1 MWGQS
6 MLDLGIIGFLNPWL
20 LLGLITLPV
29 VWLILRITPPAPKK
43 ITFPALRLLLGLQ
56 GSTSKPQ
63 KTAWW
68 LILLRILILVILI
81 LALSEPIYAPV
92 KRTDNNYNTL
102 VLLDNDWA
110 STNSWTKQLATLR
123 SVLEQNNGSNKQ
135 VAVLTTAKD
144 TTGQYHFSG
153 FKNPENLLTNFE
165 QLSSIQSWQSDLQ
178 GALKQV
184 EEELERYHPLKV
196 LWLSNGLLSTS
207 QTNETLERYIPFATS
222 EIYLPPDENLPLW
235 ITNITP
241 DRSGLKITVERGFEG
256 PETKE
261 RVAVL
266 SDKNEILASENITF
280 AKSEKAVSVTINMPN
295 ELYNKAQK
303 VMIVGKNTAATTFL
317 LDQSNYR
324 FPVGILTAAG
334 QKDNKSLLGEHYYL
348 QRALSLFTDV
358 RYGSVKELLS
368 RELSTIVLTDKESI
382 PSDDEETLNQWINQ
396 GGLLLRFSGPNLAE
410 KRDKFIPVPLRSGY
424 RNLEGNLTWEQ
435 PLTLETFDKSSPF
448 FGLPHNTE
456 ITVSGQLLAQPTPEL
471 DSHTWARLQD
481 GTPLVTADSHGEGM
495 IVLVHTS
502 SNTRW
507 SNLALS
513 GSFVDI
519 LRRILQFG
527 QGVGATN
534 ASDSKLPM
542 HDILDAYGNLIPIEN
557 SSFTLDAAQNK
568 EISAQNIG
576 PKMPPGYY
584 GKDKRQKAVNLAGN
598 LPNIQKNDFQADDRQ
613 IYESRKESSLQVPL
627 LFIALTL
634 FLLDQALT
642 LWLRGLLSNI
652 AIGRPVAVILLLLL
666 SMILTPSHKA
676 TAQDVKEPLD
686 RQGIEATLNT
696 YLAYIITGDNKVDS
710 DSHSGLAGLSLQLH
724 RRTAVENVRVTG
736 VDLDRDQISPYPFL
750 YWPITALQEP
760 LTTRGKRQLNEYI
773 SNGGLILFDLREASN
788 TLNSALGSQGNAQ
801 YLQMLTDEINIPQME
816 PVPAGHVITRSFYL
830 LESFPG
836 RNNNRDFWTEST
848 DPYRNDGVARIL
860 IGSNDWSRAWAIN
873 GQGHP
878 LYAMV
883 RGGERQR
890 ELAYRFGINLVMYA
904 LTGNYKEDQVHIPH
918 ILERLGQ

>member
-1 MWGQS
+1 
-6 MLDLGIIGFLNPWL
+6 MLNFGIIGFLNPWL

-29 VWLILRITPPAPKK
+29 VWLILRITPPSPKK
-43 ITFPALRLLLGLQ
+43 ITFPALRLLFGLQ
-56 GSTSKPQ
+56 GASSKPE
-63 KTAWW
+63 KTSWW
-68 LILLRILILVILI
+68 LILLRIMILLILI
-81 LALSEPIYAPV
+81 LALAEPIYAPV
-92 KRTDNNYNTL
+92 KRTDTTYNTL

-110 STNSWTKQLATLR
+110 SAGSWTKQLATLQ
-123 SVLEQNNGSNKQ
+123 SVLEQNKGSSRQ
-135 VAVLTTAKD
+135 IAFLSTAKNA
-144 TTGQYHFSG
+144 TGHYDFSG
-153 FKNPENLLTNFE
+153 FKKPESLLGDTE
-165 QLSSIQSWQSDLQ
+165 QLPSIQSWKSNPQD
-178 GALKQV
+178 ALHSV
-184 EEELERYHPLKV
+184 EKELERYHPLKI
-196 LWLSNGLLSTS
+196 LWLSNGLVSSPLSNDASDLFDT
-207 QTNETLERYIPFATS
+207 FATS
-222 EIYLPPDENLPLW
+222 EIYLPSNDELPLW
-235 ITNITP
+235 ITGVKPESN
-241 DRSGLKITVERGFEG
+241 GLRVSIARGFTG
-256 PETKE
+256 PENQE
-261 RVAVL
+261 RIAAL
-266 SDKNEILASENITF
+266 SEQNEVLASEKIVF
-280 AKSEKAVSVTINMPN
+280 DQEEKSVSTTLTMPN
-295 ELYNKAQK
+295 ELYNKVQK
-303 VMIVGKNTAATTFL
+303 VIVVGKNTAATTFL

-334 QKDNKSLLGEHYYL
+334 QEDNKSLLGEHYYL

-368 RELSTIVLTDKESI
+368 RELSAIVVTDKESI
-382 PSDDEETLNQWINQ
+382 PQSDRETLSEWINQ

-410 KRDKFIPVPLRSGY
+410 TRDNFISVPLRSGY

-435 PLTLETFDKSSPF
+435 PLTLEAFQKDSPF
-448 FGLPHNTE
+448 YGLPQNPE

-481 GTPLVTADSHGEGM
+481 GTPLVTANDQGDGM

-527 QGVGATN
+527 QGVSGTN
-534 ASDSKLPM
+534 TSENKIPI
-542 HDILDAYGNLIPIEN
+542 HDILDAYGNLTPMEDSAILLNVSPE
-557 SSFTLDAAQNK
+557 K
-568 EISAQNIG
+568 EGILQDIG
-576 PKMPPGYY
+576 PKTPPGYY
-584 GKDKRQKAVNLAGN
+584 GKDKRQKAINLAGH
-598 LPNIQKNDFQADDRQ
+598 LPEIQKNNFQAESEQ
-613 IYESRKESSLQVPL
+613 IYNAKKESPLQIPL
-627 LFIALTL
+627 LFTALVL
-634 FLLDQALT
+634 FLFDQALT
-642 LWLRGLLSNI
+642 LWLRGLFSSV
-652 AIGRPVAVILLLLL
+652 AIGKPVAVILLLLL
-666 SMILTPSHKA
+666 PLTLSPPHKA
-676 TAQDVKEPLD
+676 MAQDIEEPLD
-686 RQGIEATLNT
+686 SQGIEATLNT
-696 YLAYIITGDNKVDS
+696 YLAYIITGDNKIDS

-750 YWPITALQEP
+750 YWPITAVQES
-760 LTTRGKRQLNEYI
+760 LTARGKRRLNEYI
-773 SNGGLILFDLREASN
+773 SNGGLILFDLREASS

-801 YLQMLTDEINIPQME
+801 YLQMLTEEISIPQME

-873 GQGHP
+873 EQGRP

>member
-1 MWGQS
+1 

-20 LLGLITLPV
+20 LLGLMTLPV

-43 ITFPALRLLLGLQ
+43 ITFPALRLLFGLQ
-56 GSTSKPQ
+56 GSSSKPQ

-68 LILLRILILVILI
+68 LILLRILILLLLI
-81 LALSEPIYAPV
+81 LALSEPVYAPI
-92 KRTDNNYNTL
+92 KRADNDYNTL
-102 VLLDNDWA
+102 VLVDNDWA
-110 STNSWTKQLATLR
+110 STNSWPQQLGTLR
-123 SVLEQNNGSNKQ
+123 SMLEQNKSSNKQ
-135 VAVLTTAKD
+135 FAFLATAKNE
-144 TTGQYHFSG
+144 TEHYNFSG
-153 FKNPENLLTNFE
+153 FKSPENLLADIE
-165 QLSSIQSWQSDLQ
+165 QLSTIQSWSSNPQD
-178 GALKQV
+178 ALKGIEKQ
-184 EEELERYHPLKV
+184 LEPYQPLKI
-196 LWLSNGLLSTS
+196 LWLSNGITSTS
-207 QTNETLERYIPFATS
+207 QADETPELEIPFAIS
-222 EIYLPPDENLPLW
+222 EIYLPPDDNLPLW
-235 ITNITP
+235 ITAVKPEQN
-241 DRSGLKITVERGFEG
+241 GVTVTIERAFEQL
-256 PETKE
+256 ETEE
-261 RVAVL
+261 RIAAL
-266 SDKNEILASENITF
+266 SDKNEILASEKVTF
-280 AKSEKAVSVTINMPN
+280 NSGTKTVSTTLKMPN
-295 ELYNKAQK
+295 ELYNKAKK
-303 VMIVGKNTAATTFL
+303 VTVVGKSTAATTFL

-334 QKDNKSLLGEHYYL
+334 QQDNKSLLGEHYYL
-348 QRALSLFTDV
+348 QRALGLFTDV
-358 RYGSVKELLS
+358 RYGSIKELLS
-368 RELSTIVLTDKESI
+368 RELSTIIVTDKETI
-382 PSDDEETLNQWINQ
+382 PVNDQETLSQWIDQ

-410 KRDKFIPVPLRSGY
+410 KRDQFIPVPLRSGY

-435 PLTLETFDKSSPF
+435 PLTLEDFDKNSPF
-448 FGLPHNTE
+448 FGLPQNPE

-481 GTPLVTADSHGEGM
+481 GTPLITATNQGDGT

-527 QGVGATN
+527 QGVGVTN
-534 ASDSKLPM
+534 ATESKLPI
-542 HDILDAYGNLIPIEN
+542 HDVLDAYGNLIPVEN
-557 SSFTLDAAQNK
+557 SAITLDTVPKKPLQAQ
-568 EISAQNIG
+568 SIG
-576 PKMPPGYY
+576 PQNPPGYY
-584 GKDKRQKAVNLAGN
+584 GKNKRQKAINLAGN
-598 LPNIQKNDFQADDRQ
+598 LPNVQKNYFRADNRHVYDSKRESPLQ
-613 IYESRKESSLQVPL
+613 IPL
-627 LFIALTL
+627 FFMALVL

-642 LWLRGLLSNI
+642 LWLRGLFPI
-652 AIGRPVAVILLLLL
+652 AAIGKPIAVIALLLIPVALI
-666 SMILTPSHKA
+666 PSHRA
-676 TAQDVKEPLD
+676 TAQDINEPLD
-686 RQGIEATLNT
+686 KKGIEATLNT
-696 YLAYIITGDNKVDS
+696 YLAYIITGDNKVDA

-750 YWPITALQEP
+750 YWPITAIQEP
-760 LTTRGKRQLNEYI
+760 LTSRGKRQLNEYI
-773 SNGGLILFDLREASN
+773 SNGGLILFDLREASS

-801 YLQMLTDEINIPQME
+801 YLQMLTNEINIPQME

-873 GQGHP
+873 GQGAP

>member
-1 MWGQS
+1 
-6 MLDLGIIGFLNPWL
+6 MLNLGIIGFLNPWL

-29 VWLILRITPPAPKK
+29 VWLILRITPPSPKK
-43 ITFPALRLLLGLQ
+43 VTFPALRLLLGLQ
-56 GSTSKPQ
+56 GATSRPER
-63 KTAWW
+63 TSWW
-68 LILLRILILVILI
+68 LIFLRVMILLILI
-81 LALSEPIYAPV
+81 LALAEPIYAPV
-92 KRTDNNYNTL
+92 KRTDTTYNTL

-110 STNSWTKQLATLR
+110 SAGSWTKQLATLR
-123 SVLEQNNGSNKQ
+123 SVLEQNKGNRNQ
-135 VAVLTTAKD
+135 IAFLTTAKG
-144 TTGQYHFSG
+144 TTGHYDFSG
-153 FKNPENLLTNFE
+153 FKTSQNLLIDIE
-165 QLSSIQSWQSDLQ
+165 QLPTPQSWQSDPQ
-178 GALKQV
+178 GALKSI
-184 EEELERYHPLKV
+184 EKELNHYHPLKV
-196 LWLSNGLLSTS
+196 LWLSNGLLSIPV
-207 QTNETLERYIPFATS
+207 TNNSSDLFDTFATS
-222 EIYLPPDENLPLW
+222 EIYLPSSDQLPLW
-235 ITNITP
+235 ITGVKP
-241 DRSGLKITVERGFEG
+241 ESSGLKVSISRGHDSAEN
-256 PETKE
+256 EE
-261 RVAVL
+261 RVAAL
-266 SDKNEILASENITF
+266 SGKNEVLATGQ
-280 AKSEKAVSVTINMPN
+280 INFGQGQLNASTTLSMPN

-303 VMIVGKNTAATTFL
+303 VIVVGKNTAATTFL

-334 QKDNKSLLGEHYYL
+334 QEDNKSLLGEHYYL

-368 RELSTIVLTDKESI
+368 RELSAIVVTDKESI
-382 PSDDEETLNQWINQ
+382 PPADRETLNEWINQ

-410 KRDKFIPVPLRSGY
+410 IRDSFISVPLRSGY

-435 PLTLETFDKSSPF
+435 PLTLEAFEKDSPF
-448 FGLPHNTE
+448 FGLPQNPE

-471 DSHTWARLQD
+471 DNHTWARLQD
-481 GTPLVTADSHGEGM
+481 GTPLVTAADQGDGM
-495 IVLVHTS
+495 IVLIHTS

-527 QGVGATN
+527 QGVGGNT
-534 ASDSKLPM
+534 SDGKLPV
-542 HDILDAYGNLIPIEN
+542 HDILDAYGNLIPMEDAAI
-557 SSFTLDAAQNK
+557 TLDASMDKKGTQ
-568 EISAQNIG
+568 QNIDH
-576 PKMPPGYY
+576 KTPPGYY
-584 GKDKRQKAVNLAGN
+584 GKDKRQKAINLAGN
-598 LPNIQKNDFQADDRQ
+598 LPDIKKNDFQADSQKIYNAKEESPLQ
-613 IYESRKESSLQVPL
+613 IPL
-627 LFIALTL
+627 LFIALIL
-634 FLLDQALT
+634 FLFDQALT
-642 LWLRGLLSNI
+642 LWLRGLFSNV
-652 AIGRPVAVILLLLL
+652 AIGKMTAVILLFLLP
-666 SMILTPSHKA
+666 LTLISPNRA
-676 TAQDVKEPLD
+676 TAQEIEEPLD
-686 RQGIEATLNT
+686 TKGIEATLNT

-736 VDLDRDQISPYPFL
+736 LDLDRDQISPYPFL
-750 YWPITALQEP
+750 YWPITAIQEP
-760 LTTRGKRQLNEYI
+760 LTARGKRRLNEYI
-773 SNGGLILFDLREASN
+773 NNGGLILFDLREASS

-801 YLQMLTDEINIPQME
+801 YLQMLTDEVNIPQME

-860 IGSNDWSRAWAIN
+860 IGSNDWSRSWAIN
-873 GQGHP
+873 EQGRP

-890 ELAYRFGINLVMYA
+890 ELSYRFGINLVMYA

>member
-1 MWGQS
+1 
-6 MLDLGIIGFLNPWL
+6 MLNLGIIGFLNPWL
-20 LLGLITLPV
+20 LLGLLTLPV
-29 VWLILRITPPAPKK
+29 VWLILRITPPSPKK
-43 ITFPALRLLLGLQ
+43 ITFPALRLLFGLQ
-56 GSTSKPQ
+56 GATSKPE
-63 KTAWW
+63 KTSWW
-68 LILLRILILVILI
+68 LILLRIMILLILI
-81 LALSEPIYAPV
+81 LALAEPIYAPV
-92 KRTDNNYNTL
+92 KRTDTAYNTL

-110 STNSWTKQLATLR
+110 SAGSWTKQLATLQ
-123 SVLEQNNGSNKQ
+123 SVLEQNKGSSKQ
-135 VAVLTTAKD
+135 IAFLTTAQG
-144 TTGQYHFSG
+144 TTGHYNFSG
-153 FKNPENLLTNFE
+153 FKRPENLLIDIE
-165 QLSSIQSWQSDLQ
+165 QLSSIQSWQSDPKD
-178 GALKQV
+178 ALKSIEQ
-184 EEELERYHPLKV
+184 ELERYHPLKI
-196 LWLSNGLLSTS
+196 LWLSNGLLSTPTS
-207 QTNETLERYIPFATS
+207 DVSTDIFDAFATS
-222 EIYLPPDENLPLW
+222 EIYLPSSSELPLW
-235 ITNITP
+235 ITGVKP
-241 DRSGLKITVERGFEG
+241 ESSGLKVSIARGYKG
-256 PETKE
+256 PENEE
-261 RVAVL
+261 RIAALSEQNEVL
-266 SDKNEILASENITF
+266 AT
-280 AKSEKAVSVTINMPN
+280 EKIVFGQGEMAVSATLNMPN

-303 VMIVGKNTAATTFL
+303 VIVVGKNTAATTYL

-334 QKDNKSLLGEHYYL
+334 QEDNKSLLGEHYYL

-368 RELSTIVLTDKESI
+368 RELSAVVVTDKESI
-382 PSDDEETLNQWINQ
+382 PPADRETLNKWINQ

-410 KRDKFIPVPLRSGY
+410 TRDNFISVPLRSGY

-435 PLTLETFDKSSPF
+435 PLTLEAFEKDSPF
-448 FGLPHNTE
+448 FGLPQNPE

-481 GTPLVTADSHGEGM
+481 GTPLVTANDQGDGM

-527 QGVGATN
+527 QGVGGTN
-534 ASDSKLPM
+534 ASDNKIPI
-542 HDILDAYGNLIPIEN
+542 HDILDAYGNLIPMEDAAI
-557 SSFTLDAAQNK
+557 TLDLSRDKGTTVQD
-568 EISAQNIG
+568 IG
-576 PKMPPGYY
+576 PQTPPGYY
-584 GKDKRQKAVNLAGN
+584 GRDKRQKAINLAGN
-598 LPNIQKNDFQADDRQ
+598 LPNIQKNNFQADSRQ
-613 IYESRKESSLQVPL
+613 IYNAKKESPLQLPL
-627 LFIALTL
+627 LFIALIL
-634 FLLDQALT
+634 FFFDQALT
-642 LWLRGLLSNI
+642 LWLRGLFSNI
-652 AIGRPVAVILLLLL
+652 AIGKPVTVILVLFLPFTLI
-666 SMILTPSHKA
+666 SPHKV
-676 TAQDVKEPLD
+676 TAQDLEEPLD
-686 RQGIEATLNT
+686 SKGIEATLNT

-750 YWPITALQEP
+750 YWPITAIQEP
-760 LTTRGKRQLNEYI
+760 LTARGKRRLNEYI

-801 YLQMLTDEINIPQME
+801 YLQILTDEINIPQME

-873 GQGHP
+873 EQGRP